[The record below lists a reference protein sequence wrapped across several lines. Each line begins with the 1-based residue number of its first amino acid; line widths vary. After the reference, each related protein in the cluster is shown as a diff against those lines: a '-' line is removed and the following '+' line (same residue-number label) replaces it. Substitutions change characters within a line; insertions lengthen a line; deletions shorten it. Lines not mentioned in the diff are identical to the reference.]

1 MFKDY
6 QPGVVENGGKI
17 VVLMDIIEESLKLGE
32 KLLIFRLYCF
42 GSNLIIES
50 FRLETFRLQDEED
63 YEYDI

>member
-32 KLLIFRLYCF
+32 KLLIFRLVLR
-42 GSNLIIES
+42 ST
-50 FRLETFRLQDEED
+50 LEVT
-63 YEYDI
+63 